1 MLWLF
6 IIIFIIHESHI
17 GVCLHFYGKLNN
29 IKSDTLNAKADF
41 LFLKYYIYYGYL
53 LL

>member
-6 IIIFIIHESHI
+6 IIIFNIQESLV
-17 GVCLHFYGKLNN
+17 GVCLHFYGVLNN
-29 IKSDTLNAKADF
+29 ISSGTLNAKADF